1 MKTIKLR
8 INGKVVHQF
17 ILHDAEVALAEK
29 LGITK
34 EQYVIE
40 KSKLELEERRKKDG
54 GLVIQ

>member
-40 KSKLELEERRKKDG
+40 KSKLELEERRKKDASM
-54 GLVIQ
+54 VI